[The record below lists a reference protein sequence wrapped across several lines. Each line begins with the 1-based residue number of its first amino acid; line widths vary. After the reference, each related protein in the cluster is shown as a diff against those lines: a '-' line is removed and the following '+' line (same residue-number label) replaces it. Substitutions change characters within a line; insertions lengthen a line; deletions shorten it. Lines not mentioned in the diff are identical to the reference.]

1 MGAMKAV
8 YMDMSEDF
16 ENLTETSMQFK
27 GSGWEAQ
34 DGRFEGKVDYSMRY
48 IYWFDNYANLM
59 AARTILQAFEQELAV
74 LFDDNMGQWVIISNY
89 ETLTWSAR

>member
-1 MGAMKAV
+1 MKAV
-8 YMDMSEDF
+8 YYDMAQDF

-27 GSGWEAQ
+27 GNGWEAQ

-59 AARTILQAFEQELAV
+59 AARNILQQFDEELAV
-74 LFDDNMGQWVIISNY
+74 LFDDILGQWTIITNY
-89 ETLTWSAR
+89 ETMSWSAR